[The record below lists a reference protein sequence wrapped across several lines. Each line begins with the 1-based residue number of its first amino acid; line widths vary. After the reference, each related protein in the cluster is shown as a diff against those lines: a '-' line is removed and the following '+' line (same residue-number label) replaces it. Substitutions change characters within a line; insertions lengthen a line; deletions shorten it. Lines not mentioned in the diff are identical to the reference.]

1 MPTKDYTLILTTHFT
16 GNEWTL
22 NGDNYEGLVW
32 LSNTPKPTQEEL
44 DALWD
49 STLEAVE
56 QKKTAAIA
64 ARQAV
69 LDRLGITAEEAQL
82 ILGGSN

>member
-1 MPTKDYTLILTTHFT
+1 MIDYTLILATHYPSSQ
-16 GNEWTL
+16 WTL
-22 NGDNYEGLVW
+22 SGNNYEGLTW
-32 LSNTPKPTQEEL
+32 LNDTPKPTQEEL
-44 DALWD
+44 DALWN

>member
-1 MPTKDYTLILTTHFT
+1 MDISQILTLNYK
-16 GNEWTL
+16 GQEWHL
-22 NGDNYEGLVW
+22 VGEDYEGLTW
-32 LSNTPKPTQEEL
+32 LSNTPKPTKEEL

-69 LDRLGITAEEAQL
+69 LDRLGITIEEAQL

>member
-1 MPTKDYTLILTTHFT
+1 MIDYTLILRRKYP
-16 GNEWTL
+16 NAKWNL
-22 NGDNYEGLVW
+22 NGDDYAGLDW
-32 LSNTPKPTQEEL
+32 LSDSPKPTKEEL
-44 DALWD
+44 DNLWE

-56 QKKTAAIA
+56 QKKIAAIA

-82 ILGGSN
+82 LLGGN

>member
-1 MPTKDYTLILTTHFT
+1 MIDYTLILTTHFIN
-16 GNEWTL
+16 NEWTL
-22 NGDNYEGLVW
+22 NGDSYEGLVW
-32 LSNTPKPTQEEL
+32 LSNTPKPTQKEL

-69 LDRLGITAEEAQL
+69 LDRLGITSEEAQL